1 MNLLEWSNFVINI
14 PDEELIE
21 IASFLGSQGFIDS
34 MLDKGVPIKDIAEIH
49 KLVAQKFIQN
59 NRLLPHEL
67 PNCAVNYYN
76 ILNPPTIS

>member
-34 MLDKGVPIKDIAEIH
+34 ILDKGIQPKSYTEIN
-49 KLVAQKFIQN
+49 KLVTQKFLQ
-59 NRLLPHEL
+59 HKQ
-67 PNCAVNYYN
+67 
-76 ILNPPTIS
+76 